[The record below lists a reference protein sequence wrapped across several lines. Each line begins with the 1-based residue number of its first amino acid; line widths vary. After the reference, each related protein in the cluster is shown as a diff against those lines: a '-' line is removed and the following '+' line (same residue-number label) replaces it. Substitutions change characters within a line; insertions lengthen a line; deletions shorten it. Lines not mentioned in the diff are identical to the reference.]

1 MSKCWSVWN
10 WSSERRKEKKT
21 PHNVDYV
28 VNITKEL
35 PHNVDYVV
43 NAFS

>member
-1 MSKCWSVWN
+1 MSGACRLNDGK
-10 WSSERRKEKKT
+10 KKT